1 MIASL
6 LIAAP
11 IVIIVALFVQAA
23 VRRAPRRGMRRLVA
37 ANFAVAATALIVL
50 GAIALG
56 IVDPAGAAASGN
68 TAATDPGAALIG
80 AAIAVA
86 GACIGA
92 SIAVA
97 YTGAAALAAIS
108 EKPELFGRA
117 LVVLGLAEGIAVYGL
132 IVALILI
139 GKA

>member
-1 MIASL
+1 VTGAL
-6 LIAAP
+6 LISAPLVLVVAA
-11 IVIIVALFVQAA
+11 LVQRGL
-23 VRRAPRRGMRRLVA
+23 RRSPRRGLRRLVVANA
-37 ANFAVAATALIVL
+37 AAAALATLLLVALLA
-50 GAIALG
+50 G
-56 IVDPAGAAASGN
+56 IVEPAGAAT
-68 TAATDPGAALIG
+68 TAASSSGDPGAALIG
-80 AAIAVA
+80 ASIAIAA
-86 GACIGA
+86 ACLGAA
-92 SIAVA
+92 IAVA

>member
-6 LIAAP
+6 FIAAP
-11 IVIIVALFVQAA
+11 IVFIVAAFVQAA
-23 VRRAPRRGMRRLVA
+23 LRRSPGRGLRRLIVA
-37 ANFAVAATALIVL
+37 NVAVAATALIVL
-50 GAIALG
+50 GAVAFG
-56 IVDPAGAAASGN
+56 IVDPAGAAATGS